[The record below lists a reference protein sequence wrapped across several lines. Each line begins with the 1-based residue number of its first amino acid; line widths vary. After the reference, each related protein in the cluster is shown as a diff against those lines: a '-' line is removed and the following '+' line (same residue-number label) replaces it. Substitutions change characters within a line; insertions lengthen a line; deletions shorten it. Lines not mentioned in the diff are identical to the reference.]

1 MKKMIKKCLV
11 AGLAIA
17 TVVSSLAVSPAKSEA
32 KVKLSKK
39 KVKISVGG
47 KYQLKVKGT
56 KKKAKW
62 STANKYVASVN
73 KKGLIKG
80 VGVGSTKITAKIGK
94 KKYKCSVKVN
104 LPSYKNTKP
113 VNSNN
118 QQPVVT
124 TPTIQQPIAANNVFA
139 TNIAVKV
146 DKLPSGQ
153 ILFTI
158 QNNNTAAVPRTNI
171 SVIYKDAA
179 GIPITTDSITKYDI
193 QAGAIDYELPYVS
206 SANVQKIDPAQTA
219 ISVNISTSSSY
230 RKYYTQYVNAVSQ
243 SSADGKLF
251 VTYTS
256 TAPCK
261 LTIRGYVFYRDATG
275 VVVAV
280 DDLSDTVDVILTKLV
295 SPYTLSEVFITF
307 IFYCFINNIPCC
319 NNITIPIVHNFHM
332 VSKYIYNFFSVIL
345 HNKFRSLVMPY
356 KIMASHFQSILFC
369 KIILKICTFKVI
381 TIIFVVNLAK
391 LHCIFT
397 CNT

>member
-17 TVVSSLAVSPAKSEA
+17 TVVSSLAVSPVKSEA

-39 KVKISVGG
+39 SVKISVGG

-104 LPSYKNTKP
+104 LPSYKNTQP

-124 TPTIQQPIAANNVFA
+124 TPTIQQPIAANNIFA

-256 TAPCK
+256 TASCK

-280 DDLSDTVDVILTKLV
+280 DDLSDTVDAGGTKFDDLRAPYYTFD
-295 SPYTLSEVFITF
+295 SPDHEAYDPIPYATSQVLIQAYT
-307 IFYCFINNIPCC
+307 Y
-319 NNITIPIVHNFHM
+319 
-332 VSKYIYNFFSVIL
+332 
-345 HNKFRSLVMPY
+345 
-356 KIMASHFQSILFC
+356 
-369 KIILKICTFKVI
+369 
-381 TIIFVVNLAK
+381 
-391 LHCIFT
+391 
-397 CNT
+397 